1 MPKSPIDR
9 FFDEILFPRMDEAF
23 DMLAQRLMGDA
34 EVPNPRRVPAPKKK
48 RVHKAGDGATRR
60 PAPHA
65 PHAPSRARSAT
76 EITYYTIF
84 EVSPHASV
92 EVISAAHRVLV
103 KKYHPDTGA
112 GANGE
117 AKIRLINAAWE
128 VLQDPIKRRAYDRSI
143 GLR

>member
-1 MPKSPIDR
+1 MPSKSPIDR

-23 DMLAQRLMGDA
+23 DMLAQRLMGDD
-34 EVPNPRRVPAPKKK
+34 VSNDPPRIHARHHTTKKK
-48 RVHKAGDGATRR
+48 RVHKADETARR
-60 PAPHA
+60 HTQRP
-65 PHAPSRARSAT
+65 AT

-103 KKYHPDTGA
+103 KKYHPDTA
-112 GANGE
+112 GASGE

-128 VLQDPIKRRAYDRSI
+128 ILQDPVKRRAYDRSI